1 MKKLF
6 LYLVIF
12 FPVILSSCKDNDP
25 KPSDLNIQG
34 KWELEYFQ
42 GAWTGGR
49 YAPGTGP
56 VLIFQK
62 KTYQEFKGD
71 KLIRSGSYKIVRAQR
86 SLVNREGDRLD
97 FEGKDE
103 FPGQFV
109 SVDKDKLIISID
121 AYHAPSYSYR
131 RIE

>member
-62 KTYQEFKGD
+62 KTYQEFKD
-71 KLIRSGSYKIVRAQR
+71 DTLIRSGSYKIVKAQR
-86 SLVNREGDRLD
+86 GSLNKEGDRID
-97 FEGKDE
+97 FEGRAA
-103 FPGQFV
+103 FGGQFV
-109 SVDKDKLIISID
+109 SLYKDKLLLSFD
-121 AYHAPSYSYR
+121 VSDAPSYSYR